1 MPRLMSTLA
10 FAGLLREAAPS
21 LEAALGARVQVDLA
35 PTKTLEARIR
45 AGERAD
51 AAVLTAEAIAALAAE
66 SVLDGMTARPLAHS
80 RVGLAVKAGAP
91 RPDISDVAA
100 LRRTLLEVP
109 SLCYSRAGASG
120 IFFAGLIERLG
131 IAAEVNAKALVIP
144 QGFTA
149 ERLVSGEAAIA
160 IQQVSELMEVPGI
173 EVVGPLPEGAQTLA
187 VFSGAAFLGAA
198 EGAALLDAVARLCTP
213 ERLAAKGLEP
223 PRRADGLA

>member
-10 FAGLLREAAPS
+10 LAGLLREAAPA
-21 LEAALGARVQVDLA
+21 LDAALGARVQVDLA

-66 SVLDGMTARPLAHS
+66 GVLDGLSARPLAHS
-80 RVGLAVKAGAP
+80 RVGMAVKASVP
-91 RPDISDVAA
+91 HPDISSVEA
-100 LRRTLLEVP
+100 LRRTLLDVP

-131 IAAEVNAKALVIP
+131 IAKEVNAKAIVIP

-149 ERLVSGEAAIA
+149 EKLVSGEAAIA
-160 IQQVSELMEVPGI
+160 FQQISELMEVPGI
-173 EVVGPLPEGAQTLA
+173 EIVGALPEGAQTVA
-187 VFSGAAFLGAA
+187 VFSGAAFAGAPG
-198 EGAALLDAVARLCTP
+198 GAALLEAVARLCTP
-213 ERLAAKGLEP
+213 EALQAKGLDAP
-223 PRRADGLA
+223 A